1 MTNQANDVRQTVPMV
16 DQMIDNLDAADVTEN
31 VKAFTAD
38 AGYFSE
44 ENMAAVDD
52 NARIDAAYIATG
64 RQKHSDA
71 EPDSPKGP
79 RRSIYGEA
87 KDGSPQPD
95 EERAQRVFAAEGDH
109 RTGPVFSQHS
119 GQIKAGLGF
128 RNFLLRSLE
137 KMQGEW
143 NLICLTHNL
152 LKLFRSGA
160 QIAN

>member
-16 DQMIDNLDAADVTEN
+16 DQMIDNLDAAGVTEN

-71 EPDSPKGP
+71 VPDSPKGRP
-79 RRSIYGEA
+79 PIDMTAKQKMARRN
-87 KDGSPQPD
+87 
-95 EERAQRVFAAEGDH
+95 
-109 RTGPVFSQHS
+109 RTKKGRMEYARRKVIIEPAPFSLNTVVRSKLAS
-119 GQIKAGLGF
+119 GFVISSCEV
-128 RNFLLRSLE
+128 LRRCR
-137 KMQGEW
+137 GNGIW
-143 NLICLTHNL
+143 C
-152 LKLFRSGA
+152 A
-160 QIAN
+160 

>member
-31 VKAFTAD
+31 IAALTAD

-71 EPDSPKGP
+71 VPDSPKGRP
-79 RRSIYGEA
+79 PIDMTAKQKMARRNRTKKGRKEYSRRKVIIEPA
-87 KDGSPQPD
+87 PFSLNTVARSRRRWDFVISSC
-95 EERAQRVFAAEGDH
+95 EVLRRCRVNG
-109 RTGPVFSQHS
+109 
-119 GQIKAGLGF
+119 I
-128 RNFLLRSLE
+128 
-137 KMQGEW
+137 
-143 NLICLTHNL
+143 
-152 LKLFRSGA
+152 
-160 QIAN
+160 

>member
-1 MTNQANDVRQTVPMV
+1 MV
-16 DQMIDNLDAADVTEN
+16 DQMIDNLDAAGVTEN

-71 EPDSPKGP
+71 VPDSPKGRP
-79 RRSIYGEA
+79 PIAKYDGEA
-87 KDGSPQPD
+87 KDGSPQPH
-95 EERAQRVFAAEGDH
+95 EERSQRVFAAEGDH
-109 RTGPVFSQHS
+109 RTGLVFSQHS